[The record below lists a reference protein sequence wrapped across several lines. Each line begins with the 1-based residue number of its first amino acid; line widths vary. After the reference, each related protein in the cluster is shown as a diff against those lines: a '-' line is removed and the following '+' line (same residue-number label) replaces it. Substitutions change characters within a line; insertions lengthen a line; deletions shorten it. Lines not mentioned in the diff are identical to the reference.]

1 MVGEDLGASALFA
14 SAPFASDAEVN
25 AAIYSNAFR
34 KDATDDAQRS
44 DPYLE

>member
-14 SAPFASDAEVN
+14 SDAEAN

-34 KDATDDAQRS
+34 KDAADDA
-44 DPYLE
+44 